1 MTLSANDVTEPKNA
15 RYTRRIELR
24 LSRPTPHARYEKG
37 KLVKE
42 PVPDMERV
50 IAKIQPELTVALQ
63 SLYGTQT
70 EVLIT
75 LGQAA
80 DIRFQGQFKDK
91 ASVMR
96 DVIKDLLSNV
106 FEHLELGDGD

>member
-1 MTLSANDVTEPKNA
+1 MTSSAADVIESESTA
-15 RYTRRIELR
+15 YIRQIELR

-80 DIRFQGQFKDK
+80 GIRFQGQFKDK

-96 DVIKDLLSNV
+96 DVIEDLLSNV
-106 FEHLELGDGD
+106 FEHLEQEDSQ